1 VSLFYQP
8 NVAEGE
14 FFLNEDESRHCFK
27 VLRKRANDPIRVT
40 DGKGMFYDAL
50 LTEVNLQKCVFKIT
64 NEQAEPTRS
73 FYIHIAIA
81 PTKNIERIE
90 WFIEKSTELGVDQIS
105 FVQCEHAERI
115 KLKPERMD
123 RITIS
128 AMKQSLRASIPK
140 INPLITFQDFVNDK
154 HEEQK
159 FIGHVDVANPYHLKD
174 LARASSSYCVLIG
187 PEGDFSARELALAVE
202 LGYRKV
208 SLGNSRLRT
217 ETAGVVACHVLNLLN
232 L

>member
-1 VSLFYQP
+1 MNLFYQP
-8 NVAEGE
+8 KIKEGE
-14 FFLNEDESRHCFK
+14 FFLNEEESRHCFK
-27 VLRKRANDPIRVT
+27 VLRKRVNDSIKVT

-50 LTEVNLQKCVFKIT
+50 LTEVNLQKCIFQIT
-64 NEQAEPTRS
+64 NEQAEPTRN

-90 WFIEKSTELGVDQIS
+90 WFIEKSTELGIDQIS
-105 FVQCEHAERI
+105 FIQCEHSERI
-115 KLKPERMD
+115 RLKPERID

-128 AMKQSLRASIPK
+128 AMKQSLKASVPK
-140 INPLITFQDFVNDK
+140 INSLISFKDFLNDK

-159 FIGHVDVANPYHLKD
+159 FIGYVDVANPHHLKH
-174 LARASSSYCVLIG
+174 LATASSSYCVLIG
-187 PEGDFSARELALAVE
+187 PEGDFSPGELSTAIDH
-202 LGYRKV
+202 GYKKV

-217 ETAGVVACHVLNLLN
+217 ETAGIVACHTLNLLN